1 MSKHVIVLM
10 GINGAGKSTL
20 VEQLVAQNYHRIN
33 RDTTGGTLD
42 GQVTIAKEAVARLNV
57 DKIVLDNTY
66 PTVQSRASI
75 IKFGMSINAKISC
88 HWLTTSFEDAQLN
101 ACLRMV
107 RKTGKLLSPEEM
119 KASKDPNLFPPV
131 ALFNYRKIFEKPTT
145 KEGFDEVIEIPFKR
159 VWPAEYTN
167 KALILD
173 FDGTLRDSLGQ
184 YDYPTKLSDIKI
196 KPEVTQVIHFFQSKG
211 FIVLGASNQSGISKG
226 ILSDTDAIDCFKET
240 NRLLNIKM
248 EEFCY
253 CPHKIPP
260 VSCYCRKPHPGIG
273 AYFIQKYKLLP
284 SSCIMVGDQTTDETF
299 AQRCGFKFIYANDFL
314 K

>member
-20 VEQLVAQNYHRIN
+20 VEQLVDQGYHRIN

-42 GQVTIAKEAVARLNV
+42 GQVKIAELQILDGVTK
-57 DKIVLDNTY
+57 KIVLDNTY
-66 PTVQSRASI
+66 PTVESRKTIVRFA
-75 IKFGMSINAKISC
+75 KHWQAKISC
-88 HWLTTSFEDAQLN
+88 HWLQTSFEDAQLN

-145 KEGFDEVIEIPFKR
+145 AEGFDEVIEIPFKR
-159 VWPAEYTN
+159 VWAANNVN

-173 FDGTLRDSLGQ
+173 FDGTLRESLGQ
-184 YDYPTKLSDIKI
+184 YDYPTKLSEIKV
-196 KPEVTQVIHFFQSKG
+196 KPEVTKVIHFFQSKG
-211 FIVLGASNQSGISKG
+211 YIVLGASNQSGISKG
-226 ILSDTDAIDCFKET
+226 ILSDTDAVDCFKET
-240 NRLLNIKM
+240 NRQLHIKM

-253 CPHKIPP
+253 CPHRIPP
-260 VSCYCRKPHPGIG
+260 VSCYCRKPHPGMG
-273 AYFIQKYKLLP
+273 AYFIEKYKLLP

-299 AQRCGFKFIYANDFL
+299 AQRCGFKFLYVNEFL